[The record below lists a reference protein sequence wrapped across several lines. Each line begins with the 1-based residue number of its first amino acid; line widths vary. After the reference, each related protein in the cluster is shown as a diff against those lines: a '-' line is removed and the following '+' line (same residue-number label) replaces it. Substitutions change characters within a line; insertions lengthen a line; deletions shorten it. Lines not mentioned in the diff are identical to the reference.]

1 MNYSNKLGT
10 YEYPDCQLYIV
21 PPHGP
26 SLRGTINRLPAG
38 AGRANTSQNGGHC
51 HVGTPDNMGAQTFS
65 KWRPLP
71 RGNSRQHHSSDFS
84 ENGGHCHMGTSN
96 KMRAQTFSKLRP
108 LPRGNSRQHHSS
120 DFSENGCHCQVGAP
134 NIFRTQTLQKNLI
147 FHTSNICFGK
157 HINLK
162 VKVHTIIENYG
173 AHDFLSL

>member
-1 MNYSNKLGT
+1 MNNLTVSCTVYS
-10 YEYPDCQLYIV
+10 P

-84 ENGGHCHMGTSN
+84 ENG
-96 KMRAQTFSKLRP
+96 
-108 LPRGNSRQHHSS
+108 
-120 DFSENGCHCQVGAP
+120 CHCQVGAP
-134 NIFRTQTLQKNLI
+134 NIFRTQTLQKNFI